1 MKIQDL
7 RKKTATELDKELSEK
22 GLALHNFKFGSVGK
36 SKNTKAG
43 KNLRKEIAQ
52 ILTVLKEVKKA

>member
-7 RKKTATELDKELSEK
+7 RKKTVAELNKELADK

-52 ILTVLKEVKKA
+52 ILTVLKEAKKA